1 MNSLATD
8 LLDDKLTNV
17 ESASKFGRV
26 IARLSFGATQ
36 RADTYERLANLLES
50 VKLVDALGALYD
62 VASDGGKKKGEG
74 RAILFANTLASIE
87 HGEKLG
93 SALSPFIP
101 QSEQLLISAGEESGR
116 LPSMLKYAA
125 VVVRAKT
132 EMTSAAIS
140 ETLTPFVLLLG
151 VVAYLFYYAVAIIPR
166 LVLPTM
172 NPDKYQ
178 PMAKALIYTSRW
190 AVDYGWILLPI
201 TIALIIAIVCSLP
214 RLTGPLRRY
223 LDYIPP
229 WSIYKVVVGS
239 TMILAITAMVKSK
252 FKLLDSLHM
261 CREGASPWLQ
271 ERIDA
276 GVDGV
281 QEGYN
286 LGVALR
292 EAGHHF
298 PDDRVIGDLIIYSS
312 SQSFDEAL
320 ERVSADLLK
329 NSIALVKKIA
339 KVLSILAHII
349 LLFAMVF
356 ITLGSTSITAGLQAS
371 IGH

>member
-1 MNSLATD
+1 MNTLADD
-8 LLDDKLTNV
+8 LLDDKPAKT
-17 ESASKFGRV
+17 EAATSFGRLV
-26 IARLSFGATQ
+26 AKISFGAGQ
-36 RADTYERLANLLES
+36 RADAYERLANLLETT
-50 VKLVDALGALYD
+50 KLVDAVGALYD
-62 VASDGGKKKGEG
+62 VASHGGKKKGEG
-74 RAILFANTLASIE
+74 RAILFADTLASIE

-101 QSEQLLISAGEESGR
+101 QSEQLLITAGEESGR
-116 LPSMLKYAA
+116 LPNMLKYAA
-125 VVVRAKT
+125 IVVRAKT

-140 ETLTPFVLLLG
+140 ETLTPFFLLLG
-151 VVAYLFYYAVAIIPR
+151 VVVYLFYYAIAIIPR

-172 NPDKYQ
+172 NPEKYQ

-201 TIALIIAIVCSLP
+201 IIGAIAAIIFSLP
-214 RLTGPLRRY
+214 RLTGPLRKV
-223 LDYIPP
+223 LDFLPP

-252 FKLLDSLHM
+252 FKLLDSLQM
-261 CREGASPWLQ
+261 CREDASPWLQ

-276 GVDGV
+276 GIEGV

-312 SQSFDEAL
+312 SQSFEDAL
-320 ERVSADLLK
+320 EKVSADLLK
-329 NSIALVKKIA
+329 NSIALVKKIS
-339 KVLSILAHII
+339 KTMSILAHII

-356 ITLGSTSITAGLQAS
+356 ITVGSTSITQSLQAS